1 MKNIIKKCIQ
11 FAIPV
16 ALCAAV
22 AALLDAIWGKRRGMG
37 VVGED
42 CRKIEAEIG
51 QLFRAKWAPT
61 EENLHQIT
69 QKSKAYDADYALYTS
84 AKKRLKFKFFDGKK
98 PENEVDLY
106 FSLMS
111 YVQFLAANASETATA
126 IPQNFFF
133 CFEPYVKK
141 DLIPERDQIPELYKQ
156 SKIIAQ
162 LLVLLFQS
170 NERGIELQGA
180 MRESVDR
187 PNSEKKRSDSVGT
200 IDGSRWTFLRK
211 NNLKS
216 YVFTLD
222 FAAYTDDLRR
232 FINKLQEYN
241 LPVIIR
247 SLSIN
252 SAQKSGS
259 GGDSITVTEKVKIA
273 LALEWVFI
281 EYDKNSLKSKDVAQN
296 D

>member
-11 FAIPV
+11 FAVPV
-16 ALCAAV
+16 ALCAAI
-22 AALLDAIWGKRRGMG
+22 AALLHGILGKRQ
-37 VVGED
+37 VIDSATED
-42 CRKIEAEIG
+42 RRKIEAEIG

-61 EENLHQIT
+61 EENLYQIT
-69 QKSKAYDADYALYTS
+69 QKSKAYDADYALCMS
-84 AKKRLKFKFFDGKK
+84 ARKRLKCKFFDGKK

-111 YVQFLAANASETATA
+111 YVQFLTANAGETATT
-126 IPQNFFF
+126 IPPNFFF

-141 DLIPERDQIPELYKQ
+141 DLIPQRDQIPELYKQ

-170 NERGIELQGA
+170 NGRGIELQSV

-187 PNSEKKRSDSVGT
+187 PDSGKKRGDSVGT
-200 IDGSRWTFLRK
+200 IDGSRSAFLRK

-216 YVFTLD
+216 YIFSIDFT
-222 FAAYTDDLRR
+222 AHTDDFRR
-232 FINKLQEYN
+232 FINQLQEYN

-247 SLSIN
+247 SLDIN
-252 SAQKSGS
+252 SAQKSGG
-259 GGDSITVTEKVKIA
+259 GGDAIAATEKVKIA
-273 LALEWVFI
+273 LVLEWVFI
-281 EYDKNSLKSKDVAQN
+281 EYDKNSLKSGEIIKE
-296 D
+296 